1 MSDESLLPHILDLA
15 TLDADRMPQDART
28 MARLSLFD
36 WMVVSLAGADQPL
49 SDIIRNFVAAEG
61 GVEIAA
67 VTGGSMRLPARAAAL
82 ANGTISHALDY
93 DDTHFAYIGHP
104 SVAIFPAALAAAE
117 EMKGSADDVID
128 AFLLGAEATCR
139 IGMVL
144 GRDHYDAGFHQT
156 ATSGAFGAT
165 IAAARLYRLD
175 RSAIRTALGLVSSRA
190 SGLKSQF
197 GTMGKPFNAGAA
209 AANGIEA
216 ASLARL
222 GFTAS
227 HDAFAGPQSFLNAHH
242 AIHDG
247 SKQIADWSFEN
258 FLFSSVSH
266 KLHACCHGTHA
277 MIEALLLLC
286 ANSRFLAD
294 DLREIRVEIAPRWQ
308 NVCDI
313 KAPST
318 GLEIKFSYAFL
329 AAMVLRGI
337 DLAAYESYLDRHCN
351 DADLVALAD
360 KVTVVGNDKIA
371 DSAARVTIYSRDDNT
386 HSQDFDLLTPIDP
399 AHLST
404 RLQAKATAIIGG
416 AAAGDLWSLIDD
428 LENVSASDLAN
439 QLQIN
444 HKQGQK

>member
-1 MSDESLLPHILDLA
+1 
-15 TLDADRMPQDART
+15 MPQDARK

-49 SDIIRNFVAAEG
+49 ADIIRNFVAKEG

-117 EMKGSADDVID
+117 EMKGSADDVIN

-242 AIHDG
+242 AVHDG
-247 SKQIADWSFEN
+247 SKQIADWSFDN

-266 KLHACCHGTHA
+266 KLHACCHGAHA
-277 MIEALLLLC
+277 MIEALLLLR
-286 ANSRFLAD
+286 ANSTFLAD
-294 DLREIRVEIAPRWQ
+294 DLKEVRVEIAPRWQ

-318 GLEIKFSYAFL
+318 GLEIKFSYVFL

-360 KVTVVGNDKIA
+360 KVTVVGNDRIA
-371 DSAARVTIYSRDDNT
+371 DSAARVTIYCRDDDT
-386 HSQDFDLLTPIDP
+386 RSQDFDLLTPIDP

-404 RLQAKATAIIGG
+404 RLQAKATALIGG

-439 QLQIN
+439 QLQMN

>member
-165 IAAARLYRLD
+165 IAAARFYRLD

-222 GFTAS
+222 GLTAS

-242 AIHDG
+242 AVHDG

-286 ANSRFLAD
+286 ANSTFLAD

-439 QLQIN
+439 QLQMN

>member
-1 MSDESLLPHILDLA
+1 MSDESLLLHILDLA
-15 TLDADRMPQDART
+15 TLDAERMPQDARK

-165 IAAARLYRLD
+165 VAAARLYRLD

-286 ANSRFLAD
+286 ANSTFLAD

-399 AHLST
+399 AHLSM

-416 AAAGDLWSLIDD
+416 AAAGNLWSLIDD

>member
-1 MSDESLLPHILDLA
+1 MSDESLLLHILDLA
-15 TLDADRMPQDART
+15 TLDAERMPQDARK

-49 SDIIRNFVAAEG
+49 ADIIRNFVAMEG

-117 EMKGSADDVID
+117 EMGGSADDVID

-242 AIHDG
+242 AAHDG
-247 SKQIADWSFEN
+247 SKQIADWSFDN

-277 MIEALLLLC
+277 MIEALLLLR
-286 ANSRFLAD
+286 AKSTFLAD
-294 DLREIRVEIAPRWQ
+294 DIREIRVEIAPRWQ

-337 DLAAYESYLDRHCN
+337 DLAAYESYLDSHCD
-351 DADLVALAD
+351 DADLVALAR
-360 KVTVVGNDKIA
+360 KVLVVGNDKIA

-399 AHLST
+399 AHLSM

-416 AAAGDLWSLIDD
+416 AAAGNLWSLIDD

>member
-15 TLDADRMPQDART
+15 TLDVDRMPQDARK
-28 MARLSLFD
+28 MAQLSLFD

-49 SDIIRNFVAAEG
+49 ADIIRNFVATEG

-117 EMKGSADDVID
+117 EMKGSADDVIN

-242 AIHDG
+242 AAHDG
-247 SKQIADWSFEN
+247 GKQISGWSFDN

-266 KLHACCHGTHA
+266 KLHACCHGAHA
-277 MIEALLLLC
+277 MIEALLLLR
-286 ANSRFLAD
+286 ANSTFLAD
-294 DLREIRVEIAPRWQ
+294 DLKEVRVEIAPRWQ

-318 GLEIKFSYAFL
+318 GLEIKFSYVFL

-337 DLAAYESYLDRHCN
+337 DLAAYESYLDSHCDDEN
-351 DADLVALAD
+351 LVALAG

-371 DSAARVTIYSRDDNT
+371 DSAARVTIYSRNNDT
-386 HSQDFDLLTPIDP
+386 QSQDFDLLTPIDP
-399 AHLST
+399 VHLSK
-404 RLQAKATAIIGG
+404 RLQAKATALIGG
-416 AAAGDLWSLIDD
+416 VAAADLWSLVDN
-428 LENVSASDLAN
+428 LEDVSASDLAN
-439 QLQIN
+439 QLQMN
-444 HKQGQK
+444 RKQGQK

>member
-15 TLDADRMPQDART
+15 TLDADRMPQDARK

-286 ANSRFLAD
+286 ANSTFLAD

-318 GLEIKFSYAFL
+318 GLEIKFSYVFL

-371 DSAARVTIYSRDDNT
+371 DSAARVTIYCRDDDT
-386 HSQDFDLLTPIDP
+386 RSQDFDLLTPIDP

-404 RLQAKATAIIGG
+404 RLQAKATALIGG

-439 QLQIN
+439 QLQMN
-444 HKQGQK
+444 HEQGQK

>member
-15 TLDADRMPQDART
+15 TLDADRMPQDARK
-28 MARLSLFD
+28 MAQLSLFD

-49 SDIIRNFVAAEG
+49 ADIIRNFVAKEG

-117 EMKGSADDVID
+117 EMRGSADDVIH

-242 AIHDG
+242 AAHDG
-247 SKQIADWSFEN
+247 GKQISGWSFDN

-277 MIEALLLLC
+277 MIEALLLLR
-286 ANSRFLAD
+286 ANSTFLAD
-294 DLREIRVEIAPRWQ
+294 DLKEVRVEIAPRWQ

-318 GLEIKFSYAFL
+318 GLEIKFSYVFL

-337 DLAAYESYLDRHCN
+337 DLAAYESYLDSHCD
-351 DADLVALAD
+351 DADLVALAR

-371 DSAARVTIYSRDDNT
+371 DSAARVTIYSRNDDT
-386 HSQDFDLLTPIDP
+386 QSQDFDLLTPIDP
-399 AHLST
+399 VHLSK
-404 RLQAKATAIIGG
+404 RLQAKATALIGG
-416 AAAGDLWSLIDD
+416 VAAADLWSLVGN
-428 LENVSASDLAN
+428 LEDVSASDLAN
-439 QLQIN
+439 QLQMN
-444 HKQGQK
+444 RKQGQK

>member
-1 MSDESLLPHILDLA
+1 MSDKSLLPHILDLA
-15 TLDADRMPQDART
+15 TLDSDRMPHDARK
-28 MARLSLFD
+28 MAQLSLFD

-49 SDIIRNFVAAEG
+49 ADIIRNFVATEG

-67 VTGGSMRLPARAAAL
+67 VTGSSMRLPARAAAL

-117 EMKGSADDVID
+117 EMRGSADDVIN

-139 IGMVL
+139 IGIVL

-242 AIHDG
+242 AAHDG
-247 SKQIADWSFEN
+247 GKQISGWSLDN

-277 MIEALLLLC
+277 MIEALLLLR
-286 ANSRFLAD
+286 ANSTFLAD
-294 DLREIRVEIAPRWQ
+294 DLKEVRVEIAPRWQ

-318 GLEIKFSYAFL
+318 GLEIKFSYVFL
-329 AAMVLRGI
+329 AAMVLRGL
-337 DLAAYESYLDRHCN
+337 DLAAYESYLDSHCN

-404 RLQAKATAIIGG
+404 RLQAKATAIIGS
-416 AAAGDLWSLIDD
+416 AAAADLWSLVDNPED
-428 LENVSASDLAN
+428 VSASDLAN
-439 QLQIN
+439 QLQMN
-444 HKQGQK
+444 RQQGQK

>member
-15 TLDADRMPQDART
+15 TLDADRMPQDARK

-165 IAAARLYRLD
+165 IAAARFYRLD

-222 GFTAS
+222 GLTAS

-286 ANSRFLAD
+286 ANSTFLAD

-399 AHLST
+399 AHLSM

-416 AAAGDLWSLIDD
+416 AAAGNLWSLIDD

>member
-15 TLDADRMPQDART
+15 TLDADRMPQDARK
-28 MARLSLFD
+28 MAQLSLFD

-49 SDIIRNFVAAEG
+49 ADIIRNFVATEG

-117 EMKGSADDVID
+117 EMRGSADDVIN

-242 AIHDG
+242 AAHDG
-247 SKQIADWSFEN
+247 GKQISDWSFDN

-277 MIEALLLLC
+277 MIEALLLLR
-286 ANSRFLAD
+286 ANSTFLVD
-294 DLREIRVEIAPRWQ
+294 DLKEVRVEIAPRWQ

-318 GLEIKFSYAFL
+318 GLEIKFSYVFL

-337 DLAAYESYLDRHCN
+337 DLAAYESYLDSHCD
-351 DADLVALAD
+351 DADLVALAR

-371 DSAARVTIYSRDDNT
+371 DSAARVTIYSRNDDT
-386 HSQDFDLLTPIDP
+386 QSQDFDLLTPIDP
-399 AHLST
+399 VHLSK
-404 RLQAKATAIIGG
+404 RLQAKATALIGG
-416 AAAGDLWSLIDD
+416 VAAADLWVLVDN
-428 LENVSASDLAN
+428 LEDVSASDLAN
-439 QLQIN
+439 QLQMN
-444 HKQGQK
+444 RKQGQK

>member
-15 TLDADRMPQDART
+15 TLDADRMPQDARK
-28 MARLSLFD
+28 MAQLSLFD

-49 SDIIRNFVAAEG
+49 ADIIRNFVAAEG

-227 HDAFAGPQSFLNAHH
+227 HDAVAGPQSFLNAHH

-247 SKQIADWSFEN
+247 SKQMADWSFEN

-266 KLHACCHGTHA
+266 KLHACCHGPHA

-286 ANSRFLAD
+286 ANSTFMAD
-294 DLREIRVEIAPRWQ
+294 DLIEIRVEIAPRWQ

-318 GLEIKFSYAFL
+318 GLEIKISSVFL

-337 DLAAYESYLDRHCN
+337 DLSAYESYLDSHCN
-351 DADLVALAD
+351 DSDLVALAD

-386 HSQDFDLLTPIDP
+386 HSQVFDLLAPIDP

-439 QLQIN
+439 QLQMN

>member
-1 MSDESLLPHILDLA
+1 MSDKSLLPHILDLA
-15 TLDADRMPQDART
+15 TLDSDRMPHDARK
-28 MARLSLFD
+28 MAQLSLFD

-49 SDIIRNFVAAEG
+49 ADIIRNFVATEG

-67 VTGGSMRLPARAAAL
+67 VTGSSMRLPARAAAL

-117 EMKGSADDVID
+117 EMRGSADDVIN

-139 IGMVL
+139 IGIVL

-242 AIHDG
+242 AAHDG
-247 SKQIADWSFEN
+247 GKQISGWSLDN

-277 MIEALLLLC
+277 MIEALLLLR
-286 ANSRFLAD
+286 ANSTFLAD
-294 DLREIRVEIAPRWQ
+294 DLKEVRVEIAPRWQ

-318 GLEIKFSYAFL
+318 GLEIKFSYVFL
-329 AAMVLRGI
+329 AAMVLRGL
-337 DLAAYESYLDRHCN
+337 DLAAYESYLDSHCD
-351 DADLVALAD
+351 DADLVALAR
-360 KVTVVGNDKIA
+360 KVTVVGNDKFA
-371 DSAARVTIYSRDDNT
+371 DSAARVTLYSRNDDT
-386 HSQDFDLLTPIDP
+386 QSQDFDLLTPIDP
-399 AHLST
+399 LHLSK
-404 RLQAKATAIIGG
+404 RLQAKAIALIGG
-416 AAAGDLWSLIDD
+416 VAAADLWSLVDN
-428 LENVSASDLAN
+428 LEDVSASDLAN

>member
-1 MSDESLLPHILDLA
+1 MSDESLLLHILDLA
-15 TLDADRMPQDART
+15 TLDAERMPQDARK

-49 SDIIRNFVAAEG
+49 ADIIRNFVAMEG

-117 EMKGSADDVID
+117 EMKGSADDVIN

-165 IAAARLYRLD
+165 VAAARLYRLD

-242 AIHDG
+242 AAHDG
-247 SKQIADWSFEN
+247 SKQIADWSFDN

-286 ANSRFLAD
+286 ANSTFLAD

-337 DLAAYESYLDRHCN
+337 DLAAYESYLDSHCD

-371 DSAARVTIYSRDDNT
+371 DSAA
-386 HSQDFDLLTPIDP
+386 
-399 AHLST
+399 
-404 RLQAKATAIIGG
+404 
-416 AAAGDLWSLIDD
+416 
-428 LENVSASDLAN
+428 
-439 QLQIN
+439 
-444 HKQGQK
+444 

>member
-1 MSDESLLPHILDLA
+1 MSDDSLLPHILDLA
-15 TLDADRMPQDART
+15 TLDSDRMPQDARK
-28 MARLSLFD
+28 MAQLSLFD

-49 SDIIRNFVAAEG
+49 ADIIRNFVATEG

-117 EMKGSADDVID
+117 EMRGSADDVIN

-242 AIHDG
+242 AAHDG
-247 SKQIADWSFEN
+247 GKQISGWSFDN

-277 MIEALLLLC
+277 MIEALLLLR
-286 ANSRFLAD
+286 ANSTFSAD
-294 DLREIRVEIAPRWQ
+294 DLKEVRVEIAPRWQ

-318 GLEIKFSYAFL
+318 GLEIKFSYVFL

-337 DLAAYESYLDRHCN
+337 DLAAYESYLDSHCD
-351 DADLVALAD
+351 DADLVALAR

-371 DSAARVTIYSRDDNT
+371 DSAARVTIYSRNDDT
-386 HSQDFDLLTPIDP
+386 QSQDFDLLTPIDP
-399 AHLST
+399 VHLSK
-404 RLQAKATAIIGG
+404 RLQAKATALIGG
-416 AAAGDLWSLIDD
+416 VATADLWSLVDN
-428 LENVSASDLAN
+428 LEDVSASDLAN
-439 QLQIN
+439 QLQMN
-444 HKQGQK
+444 HKQGQN

>member
-15 TLDADRMPQDART
+15 TLDVDRMPQDARK
-28 MARLSLFD
+28 MAQLSLFD

-49 SDIIRNFVAAEG
+49 ADIIRNFVATEG

-117 EMKGSADDVID
+117 EMRGSADDVIN

-242 AIHDG
+242 AARDG
-247 SKQIADWSFEN
+247 GKQISGWSFDN

-277 MIEALLLLC
+277 MIEALLLLR
-286 ANSRFLAD
+286 ANSTFLAD
-294 DLREIRVEIAPRWQ
+294 DLKEVRVEIAPRWQ

-318 GLEIKFSYAFL
+318 GLEIKFSYVFL

-337 DLAAYESYLDRHCN
+337 DLAAYESYLDSHCD
-351 DADLVALAD
+351 DADLVALAR

-371 DSAARVTIYSRDDNT
+371 DSAARVTIYSRNDDT
-386 HSQDFDLLTPIDP
+386 QSQDFDLLTPIDP
-399 AHLST
+399 VHLSK
-404 RLQAKATAIIGG
+404 RLQAKATALIGG
-416 AAAGDLWSLIDD
+416 VAAADLWSLVDN
-428 LENVSASDLAN
+428 LEDVSASDLAN
-439 QLQIN
+439 QLQMN
-444 HKQGQK
+444 HNQGQK

>member
-15 TLDADRMPQDART
+15 TLDADRMPQDARK
-28 MARLSLFD
+28 MAQLSLFD

-49 SDIIRNFVAAEG
+49 ADIIRNFVATEG

-117 EMKGSADDVID
+117 EMRGSADDVIN

-222 GFTAS
+222 GFTSS

-242 AIHDG
+242 AAHDG
-247 SKQIADWSFEN
+247 GKQISGWSFDN

-277 MIEALLLLC
+277 MIEALLLLR
-286 ANSRFLAD
+286 ANSTFLAD
-294 DLREIRVEIAPRWQ
+294 DLREVRVEIAPRWQ

-318 GLEIKFSYAFL
+318 GLEIKFSYVFL

-337 DLAAYESYLDRHCN
+337 DLAAYESYLDSHCD
-351 DADLVALAD
+351 DADLVALAR

-371 DSAARVTIYSRDDNT
+371 DSAARVTIYSRNDDT
-386 HSQDFDLLTPIDP
+386 QSQDFDLLTPIDP
-399 AHLST
+399 VHLSK
-404 RLQAKATAIIGG
+404 RLQAKATALIGG
-416 AAAGDLWSLIDD
+416 VATADLWSLVDN
-428 LENVSASDLAN
+428 LEDVSASDLAN
-439 QLQIN
+439 QLQMN

>member
-1 MSDESLLPHILDLA
+1 
-15 TLDADRMPQDART
+15 
-28 MARLSLFD
+28 
-36 WMVVSLAGADQPL
+36 
-49 SDIIRNFVAAEG
+49 
-61 GVEIAA
+61 
-67 VTGGSMRLPARAAAL
+67 
-82 ANGTISHALDY
+82 
-93 DDTHFAYIGHP
+93 
-104 SVAIFPAALAAAE
+104 
-117 EMKGSADDVID
+117 
-128 AFLLGAEATCR
+128 
-139 IGMVL
+139 MVL

-277 MIEALLLLC
+277 MIEALLLLR
-286 ANSRFLAD
+286 ANSTFLAD

-318 GLEIKFSYAFL
+318 GLEIKFSYVFL

-337 DLAAYESYLDRHCN
+337 DLAAHESYLDRHCN

-439 QLQIN
+439 QLQMN

>member
-15 TLDADRMPQDART
+15 TLDADRMPQDARK
-28 MARLSLFD
+28 MAQLSLFD

-49 SDIIRNFVAAEG
+49 ADIIRNFVATEG

-117 EMKGSADDVID
+117 EMRGSADDVIN

-242 AIHDG
+242 AAHDG
-247 SKQIADWSFEN
+247 GKQISGWSFDN

-277 MIEALLLLC
+277 MIEALLLLR
-286 ANSRFLAD
+286 ANSTFLAD
-294 DLREIRVEIAPRWQ
+294 DL
-308 NVCDI
+308 
-313 KAPST
+313 
-318 GLEIKFSYAFL
+318 
-329 AAMVLRGI
+329 
-337 DLAAYESYLDRHCN
+337 
-351 DADLVALAD
+351 
-360 KVTVVGNDKIA
+360 
-371 DSAARVTIYSRDDNT
+371 
-386 HSQDFDLLTPIDP
+386 
-399 AHLST
+399 
-404 RLQAKATAIIGG
+404 
-416 AAAGDLWSLIDD
+416 
-428 LENVSASDLAN
+428 
-439 QLQIN
+439 
-444 HKQGQK
+444 

>member
-222 GFTAS
+222 GLTAS

-247 SKQIADWSFEN
+247 SKQIADWSFDN

-286 ANSRFLAD
+286 ANSTFLAD

-371 DSAARVTIYSRDDNT
+371 DSAARVTIYCRDDDT
-386 HSQDFDLLTPIDP
+386 RSQDFDLLTPIDP

-404 RLQAKATAIIGG
+404 RLQAKATALIGG

>member
-1 MSDESLLPHILDLA
+1 MSNESLLPHILDLA

-28 MARLSLFD
+28 MAQLSLFD
-36 WMVVSLAGADQPL
+36 WMVVSRAGANQPL
-49 SDIIRNFVAAEG
+49 ANIIRNFVATDG

-67 VTGGSMRLPARAAAL
+67 VTGSSIRLPARAAAL

-175 RSAIRTALGLVSSRA
+175 RSAIRTALGIVSSRA

-216 ASLARL
+216 ASLAKL

-227 HDAFAGPQSFLNAHH
+227 DDAFAGPQSFLNAHH
-242 AIHDG
+242 ATCDG
-247 SKQIADWSFEN
+247 SRQIASWSFDN
-258 FLFSSVSH
+258 FFFASVSH

-277 MIEALLLLC
+277 MIEALLLLR
-286 ANSRFLAD
+286 AEDAFSEV
-294 DLREIRVEIAPRWQ
+294 DLLGIQVEIAPRWL

-313 KAPST
+313 KLPTT
-318 GLEIKFSYAFL
+318 GLEIKFSYVFL
-329 AAMVLRGI
+329 AAMALRGVN
-337 DLAAYESYLDRHCN
+337 LAAYESYLDKVCE
-351 DADLVALAD
+351 DADLVALAS
-360 KVTVVGNDKIA
+360 KVSVIGNDKIS
-371 DSAARVTIYSRDDNT
+371 DSAARVTMHRKDGDAR
-386 HSQDFDLLTPIDP
+386 SQYFDLLKPIDP
-399 AHLST
+399 AHLSK
-404 RLQAKATAIIGG
+404 RLQGKAASLIRSHTAD
-416 AAAGDLWSLIDD
+416 DLWLLIDS
-428 LENVSASDLAN
+428 LEGVSAHDLAAK
-439 QLQIN
+439 LQMNNKEVDI
-444 HKQGQK
+444 

>member
-15 TLDADRMPQDART
+15 TLDLGQVPKDARN

-49 SDIIRNFVAAEG
+49 ANIIRNFVATEG

-67 VTGGSMRLPARAAAL
+67 VTGGSTRLPARAAAL

-117 EMKGSADDVID
+117 EMEGSADDVID

-242 AIHDG
+242 GVHDG
-247 SKQIADWSFEN
+247 SKQIAGWSFDN

-277 MIEALLLLC
+277 MIEALLLLL
-286 ANSRFLAD
+286 ANSTDLAD
-294 DLREIRVEIAPRWQ
+294 DFEKIEVEVAPRWQ

-313 KAPST
+313 KTPST
-318 GLEIKFSYAFL
+318 GLEIKFSYVFL

-337 DLAAYESYLDRHCN
+337 DLAAYESYLDSLCD
-351 DADLVALAD
+351 DADLIALAD
-360 KVTVVGNDKIA
+360 KVKVVGNDKIA
-371 DSAARVTIYSRDDNT
+371 DSASRVTIYSADEDAR
-386 HSQDFDLLTPIDP
+386 SQNFDLLTPIDSI
-399 AHLST
+399 HLSN
-404 RLQAKATAIIGG
+404 RLRAKATALVGSET
-416 AAAGDLWSLIDD
+416 AADLWSLVDS
-428 LENVSASDLAN
+428 LEDVSASDLAN
-439 QLQIN
+439 RLQMS
-444 HKQGQK
+444 HK

>member
-128 AFLLGAEATCR
+128 AFLLGAEAACR

-222 GFTAS
+222 GLTAS

-286 ANSRFLAD
+286 ANSTFLAD

-337 DLAAYESYLDRHCN
+337 DLAAYESYLDSHCN

-439 QLQIN
+439 QLQMN

>member
-15 TLDADRMPQDART
+15 TLDADRMPQDARK

-222 GFTAS
+222 GLTAS

-277 MIEALLLLC
+277 MIEALLLLR
-286 ANSRFLAD
+286 ANSTFLAD

-337 DLAAYESYLDRHCN
+337 DLAAYESYLDSHCD

-399 AHLST
+399 AHLSM

-416 AAAGDLWSLIDD
+416 AAAGNLWSLIDD

>member
-165 IAAARLYRLD
+165 VAAARLYRLD

-222 GFTAS
+222 GLTAS

-277 MIEALLLLC
+277 MIEALLLLR
-286 ANSRFLAD
+286 AKSTFLAD
-294 DLREIRVEIAPRWQ
+294 DIREIRVEIAPRWQ

-318 GLEIKFSYAFL
+318 GLEIKFSYVFL

-337 DLAAYESYLDRHCN
+337 DLAAYESYHDSHCD
-351 DADLVALAD
+351 DADLVALAR
-360 KVTVVGNDKIA
+360 KVLVVGNDKIE
-371 DSAARVTIYSRDDNT
+371 DSAARVTIHSRGDNT
-386 HSQDFDLLTPIDP
+386 QSQDFDLLTPIDP
-399 AHLST
+399 VHLSK
-404 RLQAKATAIIGG
+404 RLRAKATALIGG
-416 AAAGDLWSLIDD
+416 VAAADLWSLVDN
-428 LENVSASDLAN
+428 LEGVSASDLAN
-439 QLQIN
+439 QLQMS

>member
-15 TLDADRMPQDART
+15 TLDSDRMPQDSRK

-49 SDIIRNFVAAEG
+49 ADIIRNFVATEG

-222 GFTAS
+222 CFTAS

-247 SKQIADWSFEN
+247 SKQIANWSFEN

-277 MIEALLLLC
+277 MIEALLLLR
-286 ANSRFLAD
+286 ANSTFLAD

-318 GLEIKFSYAFL
+318 GLEIKFSYVFL

-351 DADLVALAD
+351 DADLAALAD
-360 KVTVVGNDKIA
+360 KVTVVGNDNIA
-371 DSAARVTIYSRDDNT
+371 DSAARVTIYCGDDDT
-386 HSQDFDLLTPIDP
+386 RSQDFDLLTPIDP

-404 RLQAKATAIIGG
+404 RLQAKATALIGG

-439 QLQIN
+439 QLQMN
-444 HKQGQK
+444 QKQGQK

>member
-1 MSDESLLPHILDLA
+1 MSDESLLLHILDLA
-15 TLDADRMPQDART
+15 TLDAERMPQDARK

-49 SDIIRNFVAAEG
+49 ADIIRNFVAMEG

-117 EMKGSADDVID
+117 EMKGSADDVIN

-242 AIHDG
+242 AAHDG
-247 SKQIADWSFEN
+247 SKQIADWSFDN

-277 MIEALLLLC
+277 MIEALLLLR
-286 ANSRFLAD
+286 AKSTFLAD
-294 DLREIRVEIAPRWQ
+294 DIREIRVEIAPRWQ

-318 GLEIKFSYAFL
+318 GLEIKFSYVFL

-337 DLAAYESYLDRHCN
+337 DLAAYESYQDSHCD
-351 DADLVALAD
+351 DADLVALAR
-360 KVTVVGNDKIA
+360 KVLVVGNDKIE
-371 DSAARVTIYSRDDNT
+371 DSAARVTIHSRGDNT
-386 HSQDFDLLTPIDP
+386 QSQDFDLLTPIDP
-399 AHLST
+399 VHLSK
-404 RLQAKATAIIGG
+404 RLRAKATALMGG
-416 AAAGDLWSLIDD
+416 VAAADLWSLVDN
-428 LENVSASDLAN
+428 LEGVSASDLAN
-439 QLQIN
+439 QLQMS

>member
-15 TLDADRMPQDART
+15 TLDADRMPQDARK
-28 MARLSLFD
+28 MAQLSLFD

-222 GFTAS
+222 GLTAS

-286 ANSRFLAD
+286 ANSTFLAD

-318 GLEIKFSYAFL
+318 GLEIKFSYVFL

-371 DSAARVTIYSRDDNT
+371 DSAARVTIYSRNDDT
-386 HSQDFDLLTPIDP
+386 QSQDFDLLTPIDP
-399 AHLST
+399 VHLSQ
-404 RLQAKATAIIGG
+404 RLQAKATALIGG
-416 AAAGDLWSLIDD
+416 VAAADLWSLVDN
-428 LENVSASDLAN
+428 LEDVSASDLAN
-439 QLQIN
+439 QLQMN

>member
-15 TLDADRMPQDART
+15 TLDADRMPQDARK

-36 WMVVSLAGADQPL
+36 WMAVSLAGADQPL

-286 ANSRFLAD
+286 ANSTFLAD

-399 AHLST
+399 AHLSM

-416 AAAGDLWSLIDD
+416 AAAGNLWSLIDD

-439 QLQIN
+439 QLQMN